1 MINALFSSKS
11 NGTKSFTIDDTTF
24 GWDSVVSLYERECTR
39 VKEGKTRMV
48 PKLKEVHIIRDSWTK
63 LNVSPAKIMQVC
75 TCSPFDPSSILLFF
89 VARACSIRT
98 VLVR

>member
-1 MINALFSSKS
+1 MINALFSSKR
-11 NGTKSFTIDDTTF
+11 NGTKSFTKDDTTF
-24 GWDSVVSLYERECTR
+24 GWDSVVSLYERECAR

-75 TCSPFDPSSILLFF
+75 SCLLADSVQLIFLF
-89 VARACSIRT
+89 
-98 VLVR
+98 

>member
-1 MINALFSSKS
+1 MTLHLVGIL
-11 NGTKSFTIDDTTF
+11 
-24 GWDSVVSLYERECTR
+24 WYQCMRECNR
-39 VKEGKTRMV
+39 VKEGKTTTV
-48 PKLKEVHIIRDSWTK
+48 PKLKEVHIIRDLWTK

-89 VARACSIRT
+89 IARASSIRI